1 MRAILVPWSEAGC
14 GGRLI
19 LVCGLPGAGKTTVA
33 TQLESELGA
42 LRLCPD
48 EWMAE
53 LGIDLFDGGGTRCDR
68 GPAVGA
74 RAGACSRAGGSV
86 VIEWG
91 LWRRWERD
99 RLRDGREELGA
110 DVELRYLDVPLDTLW
125 ERVSARGLEARYGS
139 RPIER
144 DELAQWLAD
153 FEAPDEVELATYD
166 PPGTG

>member
-1 MRAILVPWSEAGC
+1 MVEGEGLRA
-14 GGRLI
+14 RLI

-33 TQLESELGA
+33 TRLESELGA

-48 EWMAE
+48 EWMVE
-53 LGIDLFDGGGTRCDR
+53 LGIDLFDGG
-68 GPAVGA
+68 A
-74 RAGACSRAGGSV
+74 RATIEARQWELAQAMLGAGGSV

-99 RLRDGREELGA
+99 RLRDRARELGA

-125 ERVSARGLEARYGS
+125 ERVSTRGSEARYGA

-144 DELAQWLAD
+144 DELTQWLAD
-153 FEAPDEVELATYD
+153 FEAPDEGELASYD
-166 PPGTG
+166 PPVTR

>member
-1 MRAILVPWSEAGC
+1 MEQHGGS
-14 GGRLI
+14 GGRLV

-33 TQLESELGA
+33 RTLEADLGA

-53 LGIDLFDGGGTRCDR
+53 LGIDLFDGDARGTIEARQWEVAH
-68 GPAVGA
+68 AVL
-74 RAGACSRAGGSV
+74 RAGGAV

-99 RLRDGREELGA
+99 RLRDAAREVGA
-110 DVELRYLDVPLDTLW
+110 SVELRSLDVPFEVLW
-125 ERVSARGLEARYGS
+125 ERVSVRDEAARHGA

-144 DELAQWLAD
+144 AELAEWFAD
-153 FEAPDEVELATYD
+153 FEAPDAAEVATYD
-166 PPGTG
+166 SVTGSPS

>member
-1 MRAILVPWSEAGC
+1 MVGRQAR

-53 LGIDLFDGGGTRCDR
+53 LEIDLFDAEAR
-68 GPAVGA
+68 GAMEA
-74 RAGACSRAGGSV
+74 RQWELAQARLRAGGSV

-99 RLRDGREELGA
+99 RLRDNARELGA

-153 FEAPDEVELATYD
+153 FEAPDEIELATYD